1 MIGRQVSHL
10 ALKTYSVF
18 QRMQPLRSRRSLI
31 LSAQSAK
38 TSMPDHVV
46 ICGGGIIGVATAYY
60 LTLQGIKPL
69 LVEKTGIAC
78 AASGKAGGFLA
89 LDWTD
94 ELARTSYS
102 LHRELAMTLDADIG
116 YRPVQSLAL
125 SATALKRGSSR
136 QRSAKLPDW
145 LDGSVSGGQ
154 VLGNV
159 QTTAQVHPEKLTK
172 AMMAAAEMRGA
183 QVRSGTVESIS
194 SSEGP
199 AAKVTGVIV
208 DGELIQA
215 DAVVLALG
223 PWTNTLASSL
233 QLPHI
238 SGQLGHSLVLK
249 PSTSEALPADCLF
262 VSWQSKSGKVS
273 EPEIFV
279 RADGTVWCCGE
290 NKMVN
295 PPEDPLQVKP
305 CSGASAAIQEVA
317 KELSS
322 HLDSAEVV
330 QQQACIRPLSPD
342 GSPVIGQHPYVAGA
356 YIATGHSC
364 WGILNGPATGKALA
378 EMIATG
384 ASQCVD
390 LTPYDPA
397 RLIRKTD
404 GVRRKERLIECERTH
419 LADREPIGWDS
430 HL

>member
-1 MIGRQVSHL
+1 MFGRQVSHSAPRTL
-10 ALKTYSVF
+10 IVL
-18 QRMQPLRSRRSLI
+18 QRKEVLRSPRSLT
-31 LSAQSAK
+31 LSAQPAK
-38 TSMPDHVV
+38 KSMPDHVV

-69 LVEKTGIAC
+69 LVEKSGIAC

-94 ELARTSYS
+94 ELARTSYG
-102 LHRELAMTLDADIG
+102 LHQELAMTLDADIG

-125 SATALKRGSSR
+125 SATAAKRGSSR
-136 QRSAKLPDW
+136 RHSAKLPDW

-154 VLGNV
+154 VLGSV

-172 AMMAAAEMRGA
+172 AMMAAAERRGA
-183 QVRSGTVESIS
+183 QVRSGSVESICT
-194 SSEGP
+194 SEGP
-199 AAKVTGVIV
+199 ASQVTGVIV
-208 DGELIQA
+208 DGQHIQA

-223 PWTNTLASSL
+223 PWTNTLAGSL

-262 VSWQSKSGKVS
+262 VSWQNKSGKVS
-273 EPEIFV
+273 EPEIFP

-290 NKMVN
+290 NSMVD
-295 PPEDPLQVKP
+295 PPKDPLQVKP
-305 CSGASAAIQEVA
+305 RPGAPAAIQEVA
-317 KELSS
+317 KALSS

-342 GSPVIGQHPYVAGA
+342 GSPIIGQHPHVAGA

-364 WGILNGPATGKALA
+364 WGILNGPATGKAMA

-397 RLIRKTD
+397 RLIRNTD
-404 GVRRKERLIECERTH
+404 GVRRKERFIESERTH
-419 LADREPIGWDS
+419 LADCEPIGWDS